1 MQGGVIHAKKKDNKK
16 LGPHLTQQLAQVDHW
31 AILD

>member
-1 MQGGVIHAKKKDNKK
+1 MQKKKDNKK

-31 AILD
+31 ALYVGKQST